1 VVGEPMTDQT
11 MLVRAAL
18 FRDRWSTNGDR
29 TGIRRQSTQMTVE
42 QLKKLE
48 ILKDLKDSVL
58 EELIPDI
65 SVAQWEPGAMLFE
78 EGSYL
83 DLAFYIVEGDV
94 DLFLQKHEGA
104 AGPIF
109 NTRQLTA
116 RDIADARQQVPQ
128 SPQSAGAVPAS
139 PSSPEQFT
147 YLSTMDFDL
156 ARGTTQR
163 LTKGDIFG
171 EIGALNGWP
180 QSVTARAATL
190 TTLVQIRLPA
200 LRKLK
205 RAATGF
211 KAHVDRV
218 YRERTLLHHLRTTPP
233 LRGCSEMA
241 LEALARKVELRSL
254 EPNEPLTREGETADA
269 VYLVRSGFLK
279 LSQSLG
285 AGDLVVTYVSK
296 GMTIGEVEALIDGVV
311 NWQVSTVAAGYCEV
325 VRIDV
330 ADFLELVRAHP
341 AVEARLWE
349 STVARIKEAGF
360 TRKNPERAELIE
372 FALARGLAQGNSIL
386 VMDLDVCTRCDD
398 CVRGCASTH
407 EGRPRFVREG
417 ERFGN
422 FLVPR
427 SCFHCEDP
435 VCLIGCPTGAIRR
448 TNVGEVI
455 AIDDALCIGCGSCAD
470 NCPYDAIVMHDT
482 GTVWPEHA
490 LPERLRGEERLVA
503 SKCDLCHD
511 SDAGPACVNSCP
523 HACAFRVSSLDEFDA
538 LLRGE
543 TPAHALLRGETR
555 ADGQ

>member
-1 VVGEPMTDQT
+1 MSDETVQF
-11 MLVRAAL
+11 RADL
-18 FRDRWSTNGDR
+18 FRDRWSTHGER
-29 TGIRRQSTQMTVE
+29 TGIRRQSE
-42 QLKKLE
+42 QLSVDQ
-48 ILKDLKDSVL
+48 LKRIPIFNDLKDSLL
-58 EELIPDI
+58 EELVPDI
-65 SVAQWEPGAMLFE
+65 SVAQWETGSTLFE

-83 DLAFYIVEGDV
+83 DLAFYIVDGDV
-94 DLFLQKHEGA
+94 DLFLQKHGGGA
-104 AGPIF
+104 DPIF

-116 RDIADARQQVPQ
+116 TEIAQARQPVGALPTRSAELPVP
-128 SPQSAGAVPAS
+128 SRSGPGD
-139 PSSPEQFT
+139 QFT

-156 ARGTTQR
+156 SHGSTQR

-180 QSVTARAATL
+180 QSVTARTAAL

-205 RAATGF
+205 RAAKGLN
-211 KAHVDRV
+211 AQIDRV

-233 LRGCSEMA
+233 LRGCGDAA

-254 EPNEPLTREGETADA
+254 DPDESLTREGDAADV

-296 GMTIGEVEALIDGVV
+296 GMTIGEVEALIDGVST
-311 NWQVSTVAAGYCEV
+311 WQTSATAAGYCEV
-325 VRIDV
+325 VRIAM
-330 ADFLELVRAHP
+330 ADFVALIRAHP

-349 STVARIKEAGF
+349 SSVARIKESGF

-372 FALARGLAQGNSIL
+372 FALSRGLAQGNSVL

-407 EGRPRFVREG
+407 GGRPRFVREG

-448 TNVGEVI
+448 TNVAEVI
-455 AIDDALCIGCGSCAD
+455 AIDDLLCIGCGSCAD

-482 GTVWPEHA
+482 GTVWPDHA
-490 LPERLRGEERLVA
+490 IPERLRGKDRFVA
-503 SKCDLCHD
+503 SKCDLCHT
-511 SDAGPACVNSCP
+511 SEEGPACVNSCP
-523 HACAFRVSSLDEFDA
+523 HSCAFRVGSLDEFDA

-543 TPAHALLRGETR
+543 SPVQTMLRGDQPAKGR
-555 ADGQ
+555 

>member
-1 VVGEPMTDQT
+1 
-11 MLVRAAL
+11 MLVRAQL
-18 FRDRWSTNGDR
+18 FQDRWSANGER
-29 TGIRRQSTQMTVE
+29 TGIRRQSTQLTVE
-42 QLKKLE
+42 QLKRIE
-48 ILKDLKDSVL
+48 ILKDLKDSL
-58 EELIPDI
+58 LTELIPDI
-65 SVAQWEPGAMLFE
+65 SVAQWEAGSTLFE

-83 DLAFYIVEGDV
+83 DLAFFIIDGDV
-94 DLFLQKHEGA
+94 DLFVQKHAVA

-109 NTRQLTA
+109 NTRQLTSL
-116 RDIADARQQVPQ
+116 DLSDARQASQG
-128 SPQSAGAVPAS
+128 SAPPSVPAAAGNTES
-139 PSSPEQFT
+139 RSAPEQFT

-156 ARGTTQR
+156 ARGATQR
-163 LTKGDIFG
+163 LTKGEFFG

-180 QSVTARAATL
+180 QSVTARTATL

-205 RAATGF
+205 RAAKGL
-211 KAHVDRV
+211 KAEIDRV

-233 LRGCSEMA
+233 LRGCSDAA
-241 LEALARKVELRSL
+241 LEAMARKVELRSL
-254 EPNEPLTREGETADA
+254 EPNESLTREGEPADA
-269 VYLVRSGFLK
+269 VYLLRSGFLK

-285 AGDLVVTYVSK
+285 AGDLVVSYISK
-296 GMTIGEVEALIDGVV
+296 GMTIGEVEALIEG
-311 NWQVSTVAAGYCEV
+311 VSTWQSSVVAAGYCEV
-325 VRIDV
+325 VRIPM
-330 ADFLELVRAHP
+330 ADFLALVRAHP

-349 STVARIKEAGF
+349 STVARIKESGF

-372 FALARGLAQGNSIL
+372 FALARGLAQGNSVL

-407 EGRPRFVREG
+407 GGRPRFVREG
-417 ERFGN
+417 ERYGN

-448 TNVGEVI
+448 TNIGEVI

-490 LPERLRGEERLVA
+490 LPERLRGEQRFVA
-503 SKCDLCHD
+503 SKCDLCHE

-523 HACAFRVSSLDEFDA
+523 HSCAFRVSSLDEFDA

-543 TPAHALLRGETR
+543 NPVHSLLRGESH
-555 ADGQ
+555 ADGP